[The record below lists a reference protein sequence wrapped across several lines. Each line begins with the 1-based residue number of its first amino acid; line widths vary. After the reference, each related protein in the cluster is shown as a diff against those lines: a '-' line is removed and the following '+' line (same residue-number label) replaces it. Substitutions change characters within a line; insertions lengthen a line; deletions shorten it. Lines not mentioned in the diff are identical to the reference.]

1 MLLWL
6 CLKNSELNKTV
17 VVEVK
22 TVVLIYTCTGFNI
35 LFPFFSFV
43 MFLKH
48 KIIVFGG
55 RCMVG
60 VVDTVSVL
68 YSIVS
73 RIYGVIKA
81 SVWQAA

>member
-6 CLKNSELNKTV
+6 CLKNSELNKTFV
-17 VVEVK
+17 MEAK
-22 TVVLIYTCTGFNI
+22 PVVLIYTCIGFYI
-35 LFPFFSFV
+35 LFPFSSLLV
-43 MFLKH
+43 FLKH

-60 VVDTVSVL
+60 VVDTISVL
-68 YSIVS
+68 YNIVS